1 MKNNFNFKNILIII
15 AMPILGFIL
24 LNLTFI
30 FDALFQLILRMV
42 RIPINM
48 HILFAIFILIISWF
62 VLKSKLK
69 NIYKAV
75 YSHIPVAVILVT
87 EGILLYKWT
96 PAVYIVGSLT
106 YGIIILYLYK
116 TKKEWYFYY
125 SVSWLTL
132 ALLIMGI
139 LGVDI

>member
-24 LNLTFI
+24 LNLTFV
-30 FDALFQLILRMV
+30 FDALFQLILRTV
-42 RIPINM
+42 RIQINM

-75 YSHIPVAVILVT
+75 YSHVPVAVILVT

-132 ALLIMGI
+132 ALLIMVI